1 MSPRAQ
7 LVTDKFDSLP
17 DMIHIL
23 NQHDSGSGLIIR
35 SYVKKFLFYT
45 INNLKLVQFRFS
57 YVIKADK
64 KQKWKLKISNA

>member
-1 MSPRAQ
+1 MPRPVRAEALSDANH
-7 LVTDKFDSLP
+7 LV
-17 DMIHIL
+17 H
-23 NQHDSGSGLIIR
+23 R